1 MNSTE
6 ETLPVSPSNESS
18 SNSLLDASSATA
30 GPTALQELPLLSLTE
45 QQMSAMSEADLRLL
59 VQRLR
64 ENRLSA
70 PTFRATLSCDAKA
83 VPDRATLKLL
93 DQLRNEFI

>member
-1 MNSTE
+1 MLQTRKWNRPNNNQHPT
-6 ETLPVSPSNESS
+6 
-18 SNSLLDASSATA
+18 LLDASSATA

-64 ENRLSA
+64 ENRLSV
-70 PTFRATLSCDAKA
+70 PTFRATLSRNAKA

-93 DQLRNEFI
+93 DQLRNEFT